1 MSGLSLY
8 TIEQATYRMATERQ
22 IKSGGNMPINFDAAW
37 LRELRAAEQVIASQE
52 DAELVVM
59 LAQAVMPVEA
69 VREIDWMGD
78 AS

>member
-1 MSGLSLY
+1 
-8 TIEQATYRMATERQ
+8 
-22 IKSGGNMPINFDAAW
+22 MPINFDAAW